1 MKETAEIQKQVHER
15 LQAAVLHELPS
26 YRQFLIKTLKSS
38 QPYGLYAR
46 IRAAFAPTIWLAR
59 IFRIT
64 RRVFLIIETS
74 AVLLFVAALFLL
86 LLPLALLLALA
97 LVQAALRERRR
108 MNRRLAPLIVDR
120 RVAVL
125 FAGERA
131 LALTAGYTVVCVTDA
146 LPSCHPALVA
156 CRAKDGAI
164 LVREHYFFYLRRTL
178 LPQAKRVA
186 LIF

>member
-146 LPSCHPALVA
+146 LPSRHPALGA

>member
-146 LPSCHPALVA
+146 LPSRHPALVA

>member
-15 LQAAVLHELPS
+15 LKAAVLHELPS

-146 LPSCHPALVA
+146 LPSRHPALVA